1 MSKPSCTCV
10 YICKIKCKEQILPQQ
25 NKILL
30 ARRTANENI
39 RIFISTYSKIVLVL
53 ILRDKQN
60 CVANQAVAL
69 CGANCLKNNDCPSGR
84 QVFLNKT
91 RSYRPEGQAKNIHVQ
106 KFQNSASLKRN
117 KQQCVSN
124 DAVTSSG
131 TNCLK

>member
-1 MSKPSCTCV
+1 MVLNWNNSVLWVNQAVRVSISVKN
-10 YICKIKCKEQILPQQ
+10 KCKEWILPQQ

-69 CGANCLKNNDCPSGR
+69 CGANCLKNKDCPSGR
-84 QVFLNKT
+84 
-91 RSYRPEGQAKNIHVQ
+91 
-106 KFQNSASLKRN
+106 
-117 KQQCVSN
+117 
-124 DAVTSSG
+124 
-131 TNCLK
+131 

>member
-53 ILRDKQN
+53 ILKAKQN
-60 CVANQAVAL
+60 CVAN
-69 CGANCLKNNDCPSGR
+69 LKLWLYVEP
-84 QVFLNKT
+84 T
-91 RSYRPEGQAKNIHVQ
+91 A
-106 KFQNSASLKRN
+106 
-117 KQQCVSN
+117 
-124 DAVTSSG
+124 
-131 TNCLK
+131 